1 MPLRPRIP
9 YDPSETTLGYA
20 MRLSA
25 RHTGLPAIRFLSD
38 LGVNNFQFYNGKEEA
53 IRLFAERVDACPTEL
68 LHGSFARSRK
78 HKTFRFESIS
88 KHFATNDAYRF
99 CPTCLIEDGDPK
111 NWKQRLEWC
120 FRLMRSCPKHG
131 TLIVDCPKGQQKD
144 LRAIPRDFISRALR
158 NRTQRDDDTPTYI
171 SWLQARLSDIPV
183 NNWLDDC
190 TIEQILG
197 FSEVL
202 GLARIHGIASR
213 AELFNNA
220 KCEAATEEGFAV
232 VAGGEAA
239 IIEAL
244 DEIYEANWKKAGQ
257 SGPRASYGI
266 LYNYFQGSA
275 ANDALGGPGRRILFN
290 HVMER
295 FAFGKGDVLFG
306 KEVSRRV
313 RHSLTSFLE
322 CANIPR
328 KRAIKILKIGGL
340 VRPESSQKEVA
351 TQVYPADEVEKLLH
365 AYNGAIGRQEVSS
378 YIGASVNM
386 TRTMTARG
394 IIKPIL
400 QPPGQR
406 CHRRSVF
413 SIESLDALLERLAE
427 LPILLDPDEDY
438 VPLAYAC
445 QGKKWSTEEIIKGI
459 LDGSRPARRKAG
471 RPRFMD
477 LYTLRTSAMTRYLS
491 EP

>member
-1 MPLRPRIP
+1 
-9 YDPSETTLGYA
+9 
-20 MRLSA
+20 
-25 RHTGLPAIRFLSD
+25 
-38 LGVNNFQFYNGKEEA
+38 VN
-53 IRLFAERVDACPTEL
+53 
-68 LHGSFARSRK
+68 
-78 HKTFRFESIS
+78 
-88 KHFATNDAYRF
+88 
-99 CPTCLIEDGDPK
+99 
-111 NWKQRLEWC
+111 
-120 FRLMRSCPKHG
+120 CPKEN
-131 TLIVDCPKGQQKD
+131 QKD
-144 LRAIPRDFISRALR
+144 LRVIPRDYINRALR
-158 NRTQRDDDTPTYI
+158 NPIFRDDDVPTYNL
-171 SWLQARLSDIPV
+171 WLQARLSGVPASTWIDG
-183 NNWLDDC
+183 C

-213 AELFNNA
+213 AELFTDA
-220 KCEAATEEGFAV
+220 QRETETEEGFAV
-232 VAGGEAA
+232 VSKGEAN

-244 DEIYEANWKKAGQ
+244 DEIYEENRKKAGQ

-275 ANDALGGPGRRILFN
+275 ANDASGGPGRRILFN

-328 KRAIKILKIGGL
+328 KRAINLLKIGGL
-340 VRPESSQKEVA
+340 ARPESSQKDVA

-365 AYNGAIGRQEVSS
+365 AYNGAIGRQEVSG

-406 CHRRSVF
+406 CHRSSVF

-471 RPRFMD
+471 RPRFMG
-477 LYTLRTSAMTRYLS
+477 LYTLRTSAMTRYLL